1 MLRLDWK
8 PDQFTYPFVLKAC
21 GDIPSI
27 SRGILIHGVVCGTG
41 YESNVFVCNALVAM
55 YARCGEVEDAFK
67 VFDESSQRGVN
78 DVVSWNSI
86 VGAYV
91 QSGEVNRALKM
102 FGRMNSG
109 GFGLQADA
117 VSLVNILPAC
127 ASIKASMQG
136 KQVHGYAFRS
146 CLFEDVF
153 VGNAVVDMYAK
164 CGMMREA
171 KKAFDVMEDKDV
183 VSWNAMV
190 TAYSQSGSFD
200 DVMHL
205 FEEMKKKKIELNVV
219 TWSALIAG
227 YAQRG
232 LGVEASDVF
241 RRMLLSR
248 AAPNMITLVSLL
260 SACATLGALLGGK
273 ETHAHAI
280 RCLMSGKSDH
290 REDLTLN
297 NALIDMYAKCGNASD
312 ARIIFESLSLK
323 ERNVVTWTVMIGGCA
338 QFGDANEAM
347 ELFSHMLHGTTR
359 PNAYTISCS
368 LMACSRLGALRSGKE
383 IHAYVMRNGFESVM
397 SYVANCLIDMYS
409 KCGNVDAAQIV
420 FDKILNKN
428 DVSWTSLMTGYGMH
442 GRGEEALQ
450 VFDGMQRAGLVPD
463 EITFLVVL
471 YACSHSGMV
480 ERGIKYFNTMQ
491 RDYGVAPMSKHYAC
505 MVDLLGRAG
514 RLDEVV
520 ELIKGMPMKP
530 SPIVWV
536 SLLSACRIY
545 ANVDL
550 GEYAAER
557 LLELDSKYDG
567 TYTLLSNIY
576 ANAGRWKDVSRIR
589 LLMRKMGIK
598 KRPGCS
604 WVQGE
609 KGTASFFVGDKSHPQ
624 SEQIYE
630 LLADLIQR
638 ITSIGYV
645 PETSFTLHDVDE
657 EEKKDLLYEHSEKL
671 ALAYALLTS
680 PPGAPIRITKNLRF
694 CGDCHNAFIFI
705 SMIVDHEII
714 VRDSS
719 RFHHFK
725 KGTCSCG
732 GYW

>member
-1 MLRLDWK
+1 
-8 PDQFTYPFVLKAC
+8 
-21 GDIPSI
+21 
-27 SRGILIHGVVCGTG
+27 
-41 YESNVFVCNALVAM
+41 M
-55 YARCGEVEDAFK
+55 YARCGKVEDALK

-109 GFGLQADA
+109 GFGLQADV

-127 ASIKASMQG
+127 GSIKAAMLG
-136 KQVHGYAFRS
+136 KQVHCYAFRS

-153 VGNAVVDMYAK
+153 VGNAIVDMYAK

-171 KKAFDVMEDKDV
+171 KKAFDIMDDKDV

-200 DVMHL
+200 DMMHL
-205 FEEMKKKKIELNVV
+205 FEEMKEKKIESNVV
-219 TWSALIAG
+219 TWSAVIAG

-232 LGVEASDVF
+232 LGVEALDVF
-241 RRMLLSR
+241 RRMQLSR

-260 SACATLGALLGGK
+260 SACATLGALLVGK

-280 RCLMSGKSDH
+280 RCLMNNRNDRG
-290 REDLTLN
+290 EDLTLN
-297 NALIDMYAKCGNASD
+297 NALIDMYAKCGNVSD
-312 ARIIFESLSLK
+312 ARIIFQSLSLK
-323 ERNVVTWTVMIGGCA
+323 EMNVVSWTVMIGGCA

-347 ELFSHMLHGTTR
+347 GLFSQMLHGTTR
-359 PNAYTISCS
+359 PNAYTISCA

-383 IHAYVMRNGFESVM
+383 IHAYVMRNCNGNGFESVM
-397 SYVANCLIDMYS
+397 LYVANCLIDMYS

-420 FDKILNKN
+420 FDNILNKN
-428 DVSWTSLMTGYGMH
+428 DVSWTALMTGYGMH

-450 VFDGMQRAGLVPD
+450 VFDGMQKAGLVPD

-520 ELIKGMPMKP
+520 ELIKGMPMKA

-545 ANVDL
+545 ANVEL

-609 KGTASFFVGDKSHPQ
+609 KGTASFFVGDRSHPQ

-638 ITSIGYV
+638 ITIIGYV
-645 PETSFTLHDVDE
+645 PETSFSLHDVDE
-657 EEKKDLLYEHSEKL
+657 EEKKGLLYEHSEKL
-671 ALAYALLTS
+671 ALAYAILTS
-680 PPGAPIRITKNLRF
+680 TPGAPIRITKNLRF

-719 RFHHFK
+719 RFHHFR
-725 KGTCSCG
+725 KGTCSCR